1 MPYLVKVGYHAKGNR
16 LTSQGYFIS
25 RSGKKVITR
34 WGGIYVKSNPEVRF
48 FWKSYS
54 VPEKIH
60 RFSSEAK
67 AKYFMQKKLAYFFKY
82 QFDKLP
88 SGFIIHSRKSFDN
101 E

>member
-1 MPYLVKVGYHAKGNR
+1 MPYLVKVGYHAQENR
-16 LTSQGYFIS
+16 LTSQGYYIS

-34 WGGIYVKSNPEVRF
+34 WGGIYIKSNPIVKF

-60 RFSSEAK
+60 RFGSESQ
-67 AKYFMQKKLAYFFKY
+67 AKYFMQQKLRYFAKY

-88 SGFIIHSRKSFDN
+88 PGFIIHSRKSYD

>member
-1 MPYLVKVGYHAKGNR
+1 MPYLVKVGYHAKENR

-25 RSGKKVITR
+25 RTGKNVITR
-34 WGGIYVKSNPEVRF
+34 WGGIYIKSNPVVKF
-48 FWKSYS
+48 FWKSYR

-67 AKYFMQKKLAYFFKY
+67 AKYFMQKKLAYFAKY

-88 SGFIIHSRKSFDN
+88 SGFVILPRKLYDDN
-101 E
+101 